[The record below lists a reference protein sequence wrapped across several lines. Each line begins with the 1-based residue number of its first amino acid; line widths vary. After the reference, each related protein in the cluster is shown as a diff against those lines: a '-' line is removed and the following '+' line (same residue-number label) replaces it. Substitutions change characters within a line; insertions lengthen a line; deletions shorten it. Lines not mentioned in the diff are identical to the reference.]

1 MAALSTYTPIAT
13 YTATG
18 SVATYTFSSIPAT
31 YTDLVLVVNAK
42 GASAS
47 NLRIQFNGDTTTNYS
62 RTGLSG
68 TGASAVSYRT
78 SAFASIPPDA
88 YATLDTSN
96 FNYNSVTSIQNYANS
111 TTYKTTLT
119 RTNNAATGTDANIG
133 LWRSTA
139 AITSVTIFT
148 SDSGNYASG
157 STFTLYGIKAA

>member
-1 MAALSTYTPIAT
+1 MTAASTFTIPSIPSTY
-13 YTATG
+13 
-18 SVATYTFSSIPAT
+18 SH
-31 YTDLVLVVNAK
+31 
-42 GASAS
+42 
-47 NLRIQFNGDTTTNYS
+47 LRIYTYVKTSRSAQIDPMYLQFNGDTATNYS
-62 RTGLSG
+62 RTILYG
-68 TGASAVSYRT
+68 TGSVTFSGRT
-78 SAFASIPPDA
+78 TNFANIPIDGI
-88 YATLDTSN
+88 ATLDTSN